1 MVAHE
6 MGKGKER
13 QKGVKV
19 MKSIQAK
26 REALGATQQAMAD
39 ALGVD
44 RSTVA
49 KWEADGTYPRPRFL
63 PMIAAFLGCTI
74 DDLYADEPEKEAG

>member
-1 MVAHE
+1 
-6 MGKGKER
+6 
-13 QKGVKV
+13 

-44 RSTVA
+44 RSTVT

-74 DDLYADEPEKEAG
+74 DDLYADEPEKEAR

>member
-1 MVAHE
+1 
-6 MGKGKER
+6 
-13 QKGVKV
+13 
-19 MKSIQAK
+19 MKSIQTK
-26 REALGATQQAMAD
+26 REAIGATQQAMAS

-49 KWEADGTYPRPRFL
+49 KWEAAGTYPHPRFL

-74 DDLYADEPEKEAG
+74 DDLYSDENKREVS

>member
-1 MVAHE
+1 
-6 MGKGKER
+6 
-13 QKGVKV
+13 

-26 REALGATQQAMAD
+26 REALGATQQAMAS

-44 RSTVA
+44 RSTGT

-74 DDLYADEPEKEAG
+74 DDLYADEPKRRRSNAQETRRSECAGCTSAA

>member
-13 QKGVKV
+13 QKVVKV

-44 RSTVA
+44 RSTVT

-74 DDLYADEPEKEAG
+74 DDLYADEPSQAAV

>member
-6 MGKGKER
+6 MGKGKAR
-13 QKGVKV
+13 QKGVKI

-44 RSTVA
+44 RSTVT

-74 DDLYADEPEKEAG
+74 DDLYADEPPQAAV

>member
-6 MGKGKER
+6 MGKGKAR
-13 QKGVKV
+13 QKGVKI
-19 MKSIQAK
+19 MKSI
-26 REALGATQQAMAD
+26 QAMAD

-44 RSTVA
+44 RRTVP

-74 DDLYADEPEKEAG
+74 DDLYADEPPQAAV

>member
-1 MVAHE
+1 
-6 MGKGKER
+6 
-13 QKGVKV
+13 

-44 RSTVA
+44 RSTVT
-49 KWEADGTYPRPRFL
+49 KWEANGTYPRPRFL
-63 PMIAAFLGCTI
+63 RCTI
-74 DDLYADEPEKEAG
+74 DDLYADEPSQAAV